1 MSGFVLHP
9 DALTDLT
16 EIWEYI
22 ATDNPDAAD
31 RVLEEIRDAIRR
43 RRVSSSGP
51 HPFRSDFATA
61 AFSSHPQLSDRLCS

>member
-22 ATDNPDAAD
+22 ATDNP
-31 RVLEEIRDAIRR
+31 E
-43 RRVSSSGP
+43 
-51 HPFRSDFATA
+51 SDWPRAGA
-61 AFSSHPQLSDRLCS
+61 